1 MPRLKKRDI
10 DAAQPI
16 SKRNVRLWD
25 DDPRGFGVYV
35 KPSGVKSFFVQ
46 YRSPVTAKKR
56 RYTIGPY
63 GRLTLDQA
71 RIEAKDILGR
81 VAKGEDPLRTR
92 AQDRQHARATARTI
106 SELCDD
112 YMRDA
117 EAGLVTYR
125 RKPKRASTLA
135 VDRGRI
141 ERHIK
146 PLLGENPVS
155 DVTKRDVERVM
166 HAVRLGKTSITVKTG
181 PRGRAIVKGGPT
193 AANRVVSL
201 LGSIFTYAVKQGIRS
216 DNPAWGIERPV
227 DGKRDRVLSP
237 DEYRQLGKALDDLER
252 RGANRVAVRAYRV
265 LALTG
270 CRRGEVYGLKKPE
283 VDAHNQCLRLGD
295 TKAGRQ
301 VRAIGRGAMDLL
313 TLPPFS
319 ESSEYVFPSVRGS
332 GNLTDTKVFLH
343 ARETAG
349 LERVSL
355 HTLRHSFASVAL
367 ELEYSE
373 MTIAGLLGH
382 RLHTVTSRYA
392 HHVDRALVAAADRI
406 SAVIASRMAG
416 EIETGGQVVPL
427 SGRAG

>member
-16 SKRNVRLWD
+16 PKKIVRLWD

-56 RYTIGPY
+56 RYTIGQY

-166 HAVRLGKTSITVKTG
+166 HAVRLGKTSVTVKTG

-252 RGANRVAVRAYRV
+252 RGANRVAVWACRV

-270 CRRGEVYGLKKPE
+270 CRRGEVYGLKKSE

-301 VRAIGRGAMDLL
+301 VRAIGRGAMVLL

-319 ESSEYVFPSVRGS
+319 ESSEYVFPAVRGG
-332 GNLTDTKVFLH
+332 GNLTDTKVFLR
-343 ARETAG
+343 AREIAG

-392 HHVDRALVAAADRI
+392 HHVDRALVTAADRI

-416 EIETGGQVVPL
+416 KKETGGEVIPL
-427 SGRAG
+427 SGRTG

>member
-1 MPRLKKRDI
+1 
-10 DAAQPI
+10 
-16 SKRNVRLWD
+16 
-25 DDPRGFGVYV
+25 
-35 KPSGVKSFFVQ
+35 
-46 YRSPVTAKKR
+46 
-56 RYTIGPY
+56 
-63 GRLTLDQA
+63 
-71 RIEAKDILGR
+71 
-81 VAKGEDPLRTR
+81 
-92 AQDRQHARATARTI
+92 
-106 SELCDD
+106 
-112 YMRDA
+112 
-117 EAGLVTYR
+117 
-125 RKPKRASTLA
+125 
-135 VDRGRI
+135 
-141 ERHIK
+141 
-146 PLLGENPVS
+146 
-155 DVTKRDVERVM
+155 M
-166 HAVRLGKTSITVKTG
+166 HAVRLGKTSVTVKTG

-193 AANRVVSL
+193 AASRVVSL
-201 LGSIFTYAVKQGIRS
+201 LGSIFSYAVKQGIRS

-237 DEYRQLGKALDDLER
+237 DEYRRLGRALDDLER

-270 CRRGEVYGLKKPE
+270 CRRGEVYGLKKSE

-301 VRAIGRGAMDLL
+301 VRAISRGAMDLL

-319 ESSEYVFPSVRGS
+319 ESSEYVFPAVRGG

-416 EIETGGQVVPL
+416 EMETGGQVVPL